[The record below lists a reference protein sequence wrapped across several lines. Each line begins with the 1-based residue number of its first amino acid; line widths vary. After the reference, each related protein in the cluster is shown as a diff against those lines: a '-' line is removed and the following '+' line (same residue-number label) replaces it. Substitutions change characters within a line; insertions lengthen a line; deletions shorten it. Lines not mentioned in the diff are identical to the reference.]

1 MSLKKKKKENVII
14 EICIILY
21 SFVTSGRVVV
31 THVCEYKC
39 VEVCVRAASRKTDEC
54 NCSVGSLVKKMVFSY
69 LEKFLQSIL
78 IENYIKDLGA
88 FDWKR

>member
-1 MSLKKKKKENVII
+1 M
-14 EICIILY
+14 
-21 SFVTSGRVVV
+21 
-31 THVCEYKC
+31 
-39 VEVCVRAASRKTDEC
+39 VRAASRKTDEC

-69 LEKFLQSIL
+69 LEKFLQSSL